1 MKKLSNK
8 IKTIYTLTA
17 ILVLSICMLLFPVAT
32 KRASADQISDA
43 AKTITIK
50 SAYIQ
55 VSNQLN
61 ATNEI
66 SEFAI
71 MFKAEI
77 GIDAYNVITN
87 EGQDSV
93 KFGLLIGPTN
103 RMSNVS
109 DYATAVA
116 EDFVS
121 ISNVGTRTSGAMQ
134 QISFGKNNEYN
145 YVAGIRYNEQR
156 LTALGINLK
165 GAVDL
170 ELTAI
175 PFYTIDGTAYA
186 VVENQK
192 SCTPRQIL
200 TESFIKEQDAEI
212 TNIPEQ
218 VITTYVGEVNEIGGE
233 HYICRD
239 TGRLMSTSVVG
250 GELTPKSVATEGDVV
265 YLYGKKQATINTT
278 KLDKQM
284 LEILPMYGD
293 ANLVVY
299 KADGTIN
306 KYATKVA
313 ERVITRF
320 ADVDARELTVNSG
333 TGETVYPNDYDA
345 TPDYLSKAA
354 LTIKSTG
361 EISARSYNSIFFVNQ
376 KGSVGSSVW
385 YYGIVGKTEGLYV
398 LAKDITIPSAHNYCV
413 SKVGSYGF
421 MGNLATYNKKEDS
434 TQAWYGRS
442 AYMIPAGNAGFMG
455 ILDGRGNNIDVNA
468 KAQYGIV
475 PPAYNATIRNVG
487 LLNLSTSYD
496 FGGICTAA
504 KNTAFENV
512 YATLK
517 SASNYKSDFSNP
529 LVMMLDTCT
538 LNNVIIE
545 ANAITEKVMT
555 NDIAYGSNSADSGYG
570 QGKTTSSVFAFKHF
584 PDVYTDANGTWRY
597 VANPDLADGGI
608 AQFVDNGAKTYLGK
622 IYTKANIT
630 TVRFNAYA
638 SNATDAFNGTTG
650 NNVYVV
656 GTSPLYVHHE
666 YAAAK
671 GTGADY
677 NNYASYDPTTKTTV
691 FVNNTFKYNT
701 VDENNAPVVLD
712 TNTTDYYKIS
722 TLVDTNG
729 LFTMNSDNNYSL
741 GEIILRGKQYRY
753 GVSRVA
759 EMLATP
765 ETNEL
770 EVRLVTQAGW
780 YDVNSY
786 DAMAQYVN
794 ANTDTPFDSAYWN
807 VSNGI
812 VTWKGLSA

>member
-121 ISNVGTRTSGAMQ
+121 IANVGTRTSGTMQ

-192 SCTPRQIL
+192 SCTPREIL

-218 VITTYVGEVNEIGGE
+218 VITTYVGEVNEMPGE

-265 YLYGKKQATINTT
+265 YLYGKKQSSINTID
-278 KLDKQM
+278 LDEQT
-284 LEILPMYGD
+284 LQSLPMYGD

-320 ADVDARELTVNSG
+320 ADAKV
-333 TGETVYPNDYDA
+333 GETVEDE
-345 TPDYLSKAA
+345 TKDYLANLSG
-354 LTIKSTG
+354 S
-361 EISARSYNSIFFVNQ
+361 SYKSIFYVSQSGHSGAN
-376 KGSVGSSVW
+376 VW
-385 YYGIVGKTEGLYV
+385 YYGISGKTEGLYV
-398 LAKDITIPSAHNYCV
+398 LANDIEIPSSHNYAV
-413 SKVGSYGF
+413 AKIGSYGF
-421 MGNLATYNKKEDS
+421 LGNLETVNKKVGGAYVAND
-434 TQAWYGRS
+434 AYYAKS
-442 AYMIPAGNAGFMG
+442 AYIIPTGNAGFMG
-455 ILDGRGNNIDVNA
+455 TLDGRGNNINT
-468 KAQYGIV
+468 KKMAQYGIV
-475 PPAYNATIRNVG
+475 PPAFNATIKNVG
-487 LLNLSTSYD
+487 LLNLKTGYD
-496 FGGICTAA
+496 FGGICTGA
-504 KNTAFENV
+504 KNTTFENV
-512 YATLK
+512 YATIT
-517 SASNYKSDFSNP
+517 SVSNYHADLSNP
-529 LVMMLDTCT
+529 LGMMLDTCT

-545 ANAITEKVMT
+545 ANAITTNVMT
-555 NDIAYGSNSADSGYG
+555 NTLTYGTQSGNSNYNIASGGNSGYG
-570 QGKTTSSVFAFKHF
+570 QNKTTSGVFSFKHF

-597 VANPDLADGGI
+597 VDNPDLADGGI

-630 TVRFNAYA
+630 TIRYNSYI
-638 SNATDAFNGTTG
+638 SNPTDAFNGTTG
-650 NNVYVV
+650 NNVYVI
-656 GTSPLYVHHE
+656 GTSPLYVNHE
-666 YAAAK
+666 FAK
-671 GTGADY
+671 ATGTGADHL
-677 NNYASYDPTTKTTV
+677 NLPSLDPTTKTTV
-691 FVNNTFKYNT
+691 FVNETLKYNT
-701 VDENNAPVVLD
+701 VDENNAPVALD

-729 LFTMNSDNNYSL
+729 LFTMNDDTKYSL
-741 GEIILRGKQYRY
+741 GEIILRGKQYIY
-753 GVSRVA
+753 GQTKVA
-759 EMLATP
+759 TMLATE
-765 ETNEL
+765 ETSEL
-770 EVRLVTQAGW
+770 EVRLITQDGW
-780 YDVNSY
+780 YDVANHE
-786 DAMAQYVN
+786 AMAQYVN
-794 ANTDTPFDSAYWN
+794 ANTETPFDSAYWN